1 MGKIKSAYYED
12 IELYGHIIDEA
23 YHKVLTT
30 WKETLLDA
38 KIKEPRVDTCRLLTD
53 KVVEECKNHDK
64 NHKVLESRL
73 NFSWGTLVKAYLQE
87 MQYDRIY

>member
-1 MGKIKSAYYED
+1 MGKIGSAYYED

-38 KIKEPRVDTCRLLTD
+38 KIKEPRVDTYRLLTD
-53 KVVEECKNHDK
+53 KVVEECKNHEIP
-64 NHKVLESRL
+64 ESRL
-73 NFSWGTLVKAYLQE
+73 NFSWETLVKAYLQE

>member
-38 KIKEPRVDTCRLLTD
+38 KIKEPRVDTYRLLTD
-53 KVVEECKNHDK
+53 KVVEECKNHK
-64 NHKVLESRL
+64 IPESRL
-73 NFSWGTLVKAYLQE
+73 NFSWETLVKAYLQE

>member
-1 MGKIKSAYYED
+1 MGKIKSAYHDD
-12 IELYGHIIDEA
+12 IELCGDVIDQA

-38 KIKEPRVDTCRLLTD
+38 KIKEPRVDTYRLLTD
-53 KVVEECKNHDK
+53 KVVEECKNHEIP
-64 NHKVLESRL
+64 ESRL
-73 NFSWGTLVKAYLQE
+73 NFSWETLVKAYLQE

>member
-38 KIKEPRVDTCRLLTD
+38 KIKEPRVDTYRLLID
-53 KVVEECKNHDK
+53 KVVEECATDENYETF
-64 NHKVLESRL
+64 ESRL

>member
-1 MGKIKSAYYED
+1 MGKIKSAYYDD
-12 IELYGHIIDEA
+12 IELCGDVIDQA

-38 KIKEPRVDTCRLLTD
+38 KIKEPRVDTYRLLID
-53 KVVEECKNHDK
+53 KVVEECDTDENYET
-64 NHKVLESRL
+64 LEPRL
-73 NFSWGTLVKAYLQE
+73 NFSWESLVKAYLQE